1 MHLIRSKYIALIT
14 LAFFMIGL
22 VNIGGLQPAVA
33 NDNLANIWQT
43 ATAYMDN
50 TIPIVELSDK
60 TDYKFEDI
68 YINSRGQLLVPN
80 ADIIGQLEVSTSAYY
95 TGETA
100 EGLYG
105 EIGISIE
112 DLRLGEGNFNLIT
125 EINGTYTSYKAN
137 NNEVWIPL
145 IVDTTKPH
153 HFKDNPLQEIAIAW
167 ETQNYGWTKLNLLP
181 VSSADTI
188 LSKNYPAANLRL
200 SPLMYDGED
209 NIYSDIGA
217 REGILTMADGTTSLK
232 RTSTDLLV
240 KEGNLITLN
249 YVDSLANIQDSVY
262 GTYGIIVLEPETG
275 KDITKLIIKPENKE
289 AYFFE
294 AEYTG
299 ITLPLLVDEKAPY
312 NAKTNPIYREIEV
325 AWQEEGA
332 AENDWQRV
340 IIKAVLKTDDFF
352 KRAEVYTGKL
362 ELHPS
367 IYHPDTKIIYSDASL
382 SSGELKAKDGS
393 TITKDNLISQSG
405 GIIRLNYADTFMTVS
420 QQVYDVNTS
429 GYLLFELPE
438 NIAENEPRFIIK
450 AGEQNPEL
458 ITLEGDFLPVALLD
472 NGKLLEEIV
481 MAWRTDIGN
490 WLKVTVKPV
499 KEYKKPKVIS
509 LHPTGEIVDESAFS
523 PETIN
528 GKERYFLRV
537 VFADEGGLTY
547 DSSLIG
553 KIHLTDI
560 FAVGGSRQTML
571 DGDLLE
577 YASKLTVE
585 EREAFI
591 ERYLFRKEAGTA
603 SLYIPVRKL
612 LAQANYNVE
621 VPSSLVYYP
630 EGVGNDLIMWSFGT
644 IGSPQV
650 TDISIGSIGEDY
662 DVREPILIYGDY
674 FAASNIN
681 VKFNDINAYEVRLR
695 EQDGKSYLEVFLPRG
710 RDKLK
715 PGLYNILVIKNNN
728 EIYSQ
733 TIYGSF
739 SVVQA
744 SSMPMPED
752 GIRVKGEHRAG
763 DVVSSVK
770 TNADTLILNARYN
783 SSYIDLD
790 LDDLMGE
797 DVLVRKIRLPRN
809 WQNITWLYT
818 TSRWA
823 NVSVYQ
829 LRSNDNA
836 YNNDEV
842 ELRLGR
848 AEPSLIPTLK
858 GGMLNTNFLS
868 PFIEIAGENI
878 DFNYAQVEIPYQ
890 NSDGQRIKVLRYDED
905 YRQWFAQ
912 AFTKD
917 LLNAKVSF
925 TTNKKG
931 IYVVVE

>member
-1 MHLIRSKYIALIT
+1 MRLIKSKYIALIT
-14 LAFFMIGL
+14 LAFFMMGL
-22 VNIGGLQPAVA
+22 VNIGTLPPAVA
-33 NDNLANIWQT
+33 SDNLANIWQT
-43 ATAYMDN
+43 ASAYMDN
-50 TIPIVELSDK
+50 EITIVELSDI
-60 TDYKFEDI
+60 TDYNFEEI
-68 YINSRGQLLVPN
+68 YINHRGQLLVPN
-80 ADIIGQLEVSTSAYY
+80 ADIIGKLVVSESVYY
-95 TGETA
+95 TGEITD
-100 EGLYG
+100 GVYG
-105 EIGISIE
+105 EIGIIIN
-112 DLRLGEGNFNLIT
+112 DIRLGEGNFNLIT
-125 EINGTYTSYKAN
+125 NIKGVYTAHKAN
-137 NNEVWIPL
+137 DNRVWIPL
-145 IVDTTKPH
+145 IADTSKDH
-153 HFKDNPLQEIAIAW
+153 HYKDNPLQEISIAW
-167 ETQNYGWTKLNLLP
+167 ETQNYGWTKLNILP

-188 LSKNYPAANLRL
+188 LSKTHPAADLKL
-200 SPLMYDGED
+200 SPLMYDDND
-209 NIYSDIGA
+209 NIYSDIGGKT
-217 REGILTMADGTTSLK
+217 GILTMADATTPLK
-232 RTSTDLLV
+232 ITSTDLLV
-240 KEGNLITLN
+240 QQAASLTLN
-249 YVDSLANIQDSVY
+249 YADSLAKVQDSVY
-262 GTYGIIVLEPETG
+262 ENHGIIVFLTETE
-275 KDITKLIIKPENKE
+275 KDISKLIIKPENKE

-294 AEYTG
+294 TDYTG
-299 ITLPLLVDEKAPY
+299 IAVPLLVNEKFPY

-332 AENDWQRV
+332 EENVWQRV
-340 IIKAVLKTDDFF
+340 SIKPVLKTDDFF
-352 KRAEVYTGKL
+352 KRAEVYSAKL

-367 IYHPDTKIIYSDASL
+367 IYHPDTKIIYSDASVPT
-382 SSGELKAKDGS
+382 GELKAKDAT

-405 GIIRLNYADTFMTVS
+405 GIIRLNYADSFVTVA
-420 QQVYDVNTS
+420 QKVYDINTT

-438 NIAENEPRFIIK
+438 NIADSDPRFIIK

-458 ITLEGDFLPVALLD
+458 VTLEGDFLPVPLLAGGD
-472 NGKLLEEIV
+472 LLEEIV
-481 MAWRTDIGN
+481 IAWRSDTGD
-490 WLKVTVKPV
+490 WLKVTIKPI

-509 LHPTGEIVDESAFS
+509 LHPTGEIVDEQAFK
-523 PETIN
+523 PESIN

-537 VFADEGGLTY
+537 VFADDGGLTY

-553 KIHLTDI
+553 KMHLTDI

-577 YASKLTVE
+577 YASKLTSE

-621 VPSSLVYYP
+621 VPSGLVYYP

-644 IGSPQV
+644 IGSPQI
-650 TDISIGSIGEDY
+650 TDISIGSIAEDY

-674 FAASNIN
+674 FVGSNID
-681 VKFNDINAYEVRLR
+681 VKFNDIKAYEVRLK
-695 EQDGKSYLEVFLPRG
+695 EQDGKYYLEVFLPRG

-715 PGLYNILVIKNNN
+715 PGLYNILVIKNDN

-739 SVVQA
+739 SVVKA

-752 GIRVKGEHRAG
+752 GIRVKGEYRVG

-809 WQNITWLYT
+809 WQNTTWLYT

-829 LRSNDNA
+829 LQPNDNA

-858 GGMLNTNFLS
+858 RGMLNSNFLS
-868 PFIEIAGENI
+868 PFIEIGGENI